1 MTQTIG
7 QTIAAQVAGELATLH
22 QIEAE
27 LKTELFE
34 REEAIR
40 AALVALVARSHM
52 VLLGPPGTGKSQL
65 VRAISLRF
73 CDPAGQGLE
82 YFVYLLTRFT
92 TPEELFGPV
101 SVHGLKNDTYERIIV
116 GKLPSAQVAF
126 LDEIFKSSS
135 AVLNILL
142 TILNERVFDNGT
154 KRMNVPLITLFGASN
169 EMPQEALDL
178 EALWDRFLIR
188 MKVGYLTEASFE
200 KLLASQAAPASPAT
214 PTSMTQAELSKLQE
228 AAAAL
233 PIPPAIT
240 SALVTLRRDLEKQ
253 KGIIASDRRWVQ
265 CLRLLQSHAL
275 LEGRDAVEEDDLAIL
290 ALCLWKEEDQIA
302 EIGRIV
308 NKLANPLN
316 AKATELKDRL
326 ISIRDAALRD
336 LAAHQGVDDAE
347 ANARATIIVTA
358 MGKVKAATTNLT
370 SLRDQAIEQGRS
382 PKRMEQALT
391 SAEAVRKQ
399 LMELGG
405 F

>member
-22 QIEAE
+22 QIEDE
-27 LKTELFE
+27 LKGELFE

-40 AALVALVARSHM
+40 AALVALVARSHL

-101 SVHGLKNDTYERIIV
+101 SVHGLKNDTYERIIT
-116 GKLPSAQVAF
+116 GKLPTAQIAF

-154 KRMNVPLITLFGASN
+154 KRTNVPLITLFGASN
-169 EMPQEALDL
+169 EMPQEAQDL

-188 MKVGYLTEASFE
+188 LKVNYLSEGSFE
-200 KLLASQAAPASPAT
+200 KLLASQVALASSAPT
-214 PTSMTQAELSKLQE
+214 TMTQAALFKLQE

-265 CLRLLQSHAL
+265 CLRLLQAHAL

-290 ALCLWKEEDQIA
+290 SLCLWKEEDQIA
-302 EIGRIV
+302 EIARIV

-316 AKATELKDRL
+316 AKATELKDRI

-336 LAAHQGVDDAE
+336 LAAHQGPDDAE

-358 MGKVKAATTNLT
+358 MGKVKSATTSLKNLH
-370 SLRDQAIEQGRS
+370 DQALEQGRS
-382 PKRMEQALT
+382 PKRMEQALVT
-391 SAEAVRKQ
+391 AESVKKQ